1 MAMFDPFYATSV
13 LEDILS
19 RELGVELK
27 LTLTKEEA
35 PQGQDGHSSE
45 SSVG

>member
-1 MAMFDPFYATSV
+1 MAMFDPFYVTSV

-27 LTLTKEEA
+27 FVLTKEET
-35 PQGQDGHSSE
+35 PQGQGEHSA
-45 SSVG
+45 